1 MKPRKF
7 RILNVFTLEGQA
19 FSGNP
24 LCVFE
29 NGDGLTG
36 EDMQALALQF
46 NLSETTFILPSSSA
60 TARIRI
66 FTPSFELPFA
76 GHPTLGS
83 AYVVRNLVGTGDKIT
98 LETKSGVI
106 PLMAEGNQWGL
117 EAPPP
122 TTRPVNTPRAQ
133 VAAILG
139 VEPADISVP
148 ALWVNAGVEQMLVP
162 LNSEDALRRCAPQF
176 SLLKQFGRNR
186 DDAAMVYV
194 WAVTGPQQVSSR
206 FFFEKDNAVCED
218 PGTGSACANLGGWLL
233 ARDADIP
240 ANIMVHQGAKTG
252 RNCRLNL
259 RIDASEKIHVFGEV
273 AEFGRGEIAP

>member
-1 MKPRKF
+1 MTTRKF

-29 NGDGLTG
+29 NGDGLAG
-36 EDMQALALQF
+36 EEMQALALQF
-46 NLSETTFILPSSSA
+46 NLSETTFILPSSEA

-66 FTPSFELPFA
+66 FTPYFEMPFA

-83 AYVVRNLVGTGDKIT
+83 AHVVHYLLSTGDKIT

-106 PLMAEGNQWGL
+106 ALTAEKDHWGL
-117 EAPPP
+117 QALPP

-133 VAAILG
+133 LAAMLG
-139 VEPADISVP
+139 LEAADIGTP

-162 LNSEDALRRCAPQF
+162 LNSEDALPRCAPQF

-206 FFFEKDNAVCED
+206 FFFEKGNAVCED
-218 PGTGSACANLGGWLL
+218 PGTGSACANLGGWVL

-240 ANIMVHQGAKTG
+240 ANITVHQGAQTG

-273 AEFGRGEIAP
+273 AEFGRGEIVL